1 MIRTRHPWRRPAGAA
16 ALLLALTRAPL
27 LSAQTP
33 RDTVALPEVSVTAT
47 RYPVPPESLAA
58 TLTVLRGDDL
68 RAEGIRFVGDA
79 LRQVPGVQVVQG
91 GGYGAQT
98 SLFVRGGESDY
109 VKILV
114 DGVPVNDP
122 GGAYDLSGLT
132 TDNVE
137 RIEILRGPASVLY
150 GSDAITGVVQIITRR
165 GAGAPEL
172 DAAAEAGS
180 YGMVRWEGAARGG
193 SDGIGWSASLS
204 RLTTDGLYPFN
215 NQYRNTVAS
224 ALLRTRA
231 GAATHATLSVRY
243 HDGKYNFPTDFTGA
257 PTDSN
262 QFNTERTTTL
272 SLDLSQG
279 FGRLFRADLLLGR
292 NETVR
297 GYDDTLPPGQ
307 GANAFS
313 VSQASIQ
320 RNTADLRVLYLGL
333 PRTTLLGGAAF
344 DDEQEQDFSRSDGD
358 FGPSSDSF
366 TAGRTN
372 WGFYAQAT
380 AQPDAR
386 LQLMAGGRLDDNQR
400 FGTFWTY
407 RIAAL
412 GFLTPATRL
421 RASAGKGFKEP
432 SFFDTFAT
440 GFTKGNPDLR
450 PEHSTNLEAG
460 LEQDLARGRVT
471 LSVTGFT
478 QRFRDLIQYSAAP
491 PVPDGPNYF
500 NIAAANAS
508 GIEAGAE
515 VRRLGPLEA
524 GASYTWLHTNVTD
537 AGFDSGPD
545 ATFIQ
550 GQRLI
555 RRPNHALTLHA
566 GVRPTARVQLGAVV
580 SLVGSRDDLLFAQ
593 FPAPTTRVTL
603 PSYHTVDLSSR
614 VVLVQARHG
623 FPGFA
628 AQARVENL
636 FDEHYQQI
644 AGYLSRGR
652 TLVIGVSSQLR

>member
-1 MIRTRHPWRRPAGAA
+1 MTRTHPCSRLAGAV
-16 ALLLALTRAPL
+16 ALLLALAGAPI

-33 RDTVALPEVSVTAT
+33 GDTLALPEVTVTAT
-47 RYPVPPESLAA
+47 RYPAPPESLAA
-58 TLTVLRGDDL
+58 TLTVLRGEDL

-109 VKILV
+109 VKVLI

-122 GGAYDLSGLT
+122 GGAYDLGSLT

-165 GAGAPEL
+165 GTGAPEL
-172 DAAAEAGS
+172 DAAAEAGT
-180 YGMVRWEGAARGG
+180 YGLVRWEGAARGG
-193 SDGIGWSASLS
+193 GDGIGWSASVS
-204 RLTTDGLYPFN
+204 RLTSDGPYAFN
-215 NQYRNTVAS
+215 NRYRNTVAS
-224 ALLRTRA
+224 ALLRSRVGASTRA
-231 GAATHATLSVRY
+231 ALSVRY

-262 QFNTERTTTL
+262 QFNTERATTL
-272 SLDLSQG
+272 SLNLSQSLG
-279 FGRLFRADLLLGR
+279 PLLRAELLLGR

-307 GANAFS
+307 GASAFS

-320 RNTADLRVLYLGL
+320 RNTADARVVYLGL

-366 TAGRTN
+366 TASRTN

-386 LQLMAGGRLDDNQR
+386 LQLMAGGRVDDNQR
-400 FGTFWTY
+400 FGRFWTY
-407 RIAAL
+407 RVAAL
-412 GFLTPATRL
+412 GFVTPATRL

-432 SFFDTFAT
+432 SFFDTFST
-440 GFTKGNPDLR
+440 GFTTGNPDLR
-450 PEHSTNLEAG
+450 PERSTSLEAG
-460 LEQDLARGRVT
+460 LEQDLARGRLT

-491 PVPDGPNYF
+491 PQPGGPNYF

-508 GIEAGAE
+508 GVEAGVEA
-515 VRRLGPLEA
+515 RRLGPVEA
-524 GASYTWLHTNVTD
+524 GASYTWLHTDVTD

-545 ATFIQ
+545 ATFVQ

-555 RRPNHALTLHA
+555 RRPNHTLTLHT
-566 GVRPTARVQLGAVV
+566 GVRPTSRIELGAVV
-580 SLVGSRDDLLFAQ
+580 SFVGSRDDLLFAQ

-603 PSYHTVDLSSR
+603 PGYHTVDLSSR
-614 VVLVQARHG
+614 VVLLQARHG
-623 FPGFA
+623 LPGLA

-636 FDEHYQQI
+636 FDEQYQQI

-652 TLVIGVSSQLR
+652 TLVIGVSSQVR

>member
-1 MIRTRHPWRRPAGAA
+1 MIPVPRPRGRPAVAA
-16 ALLLALTRAPL
+16 ALVFSLTRVPFL
-27 LSAQTP
+27 PAQTP
-33 RDTVALPEVSVTAT
+33 RDTLALPEVTVTAT

-58 TLTVLRGDDL
+58 TLTVLRGDEL
-68 RAEGIRFVGDA
+68 RAQGIRFVGDA
-79 LRQVPGVQVVQG
+79 LRQVPGVQIVQG

-109 VKILV
+109 VKVLI

-122 GGAYDLSGLT
+122 GGAYDFGSLT

-150 GSDAITGVVQIITRR
+150 GSDAITGVVQIVTRR
-165 GAGAPEL
+165 GTGAPEF
-172 DAAAEAGS
+172 DASAEAGT

-193 SDGIGWSASLS
+193 GGGIGWAASLS
-204 RLTTDGLYPFN
+204 RLTSDGLYPFN
-215 NQYRNTVAS
+215 NAYRNTVAA
-224 ALLRTRA
+224 ALLRARA

-243 HDGKYNFPTDFTGA
+243 HDAKYNFPTDFTGA
-257 PTDSN
+257 PIDSN
-262 QFNTERTTTL
+262 QFNTDQGTTL
-272 SLDLSQG
+272 SLGLRRD
-279 FGRLFRADLLLGR
+279 FGRLLRADLQLGR

-307 GANAFS
+307 GPDGFS

-320 RNTADLRVLYLGL
+320 RNTVDARVLYLGL

-344 DDEQEQDFSRSDGD
+344 DDEQEQDFSRSDGA
-358 FGPSSDSF
+358 FGPFSGSF
-366 TAGRTN
+366 AASRTN
-372 WGFYAQAT
+372 WGVYAQAT

-386 LQLMAGGRLDDNQR
+386 LQLIAGGRLDDNQR

-412 GFLTPATRL
+412 AFVTPVTRI

-432 SFFDTFAT
+432 SFFDTFST

-450 PEHSTNLEAG
+450 PERSTSVEAG
-460 LEQDLARGRVT
+460 VEQDLAAGRVM
-471 LSVTGFT
+471 LSVTGFA

-491 PVPDGPNYF
+491 PVADGPNYF

-508 GIEAGAE
+508 GIEAGAAL
-515 VRRLGPLEA
+515 RRLGPVEA

-545 ATFIQ
+545 ATFVQ
-550 GQRLI
+550 GERLL
-555 RRPNHALTLHA
+555 RRPNHTLTLHA
-566 GVRPTARVQLGAVV
+566 GVRPGNRLQLGAVV
-580 SLVGSRDDLLFAQ
+580 SFVGSRDDLRFGQ

-603 PSYHTVDLSSR
+603 PSYHTVDLSGR
-614 VVLVQARHG
+614 IILFRARHG

-636 FDEHYQQI
+636 FDEQYQQI
-644 AGYLSRGR
+644 AGFLSRGR
-652 TLVIGVSSQLR
+652 TIVVGVASQVR

>member
-1 MIRTRHPWRRPAGAA
+1 MNRVRRQPRRLAA
-16 ALLLALTRAPL
+16 AGLLPVLTCAPL

-33 RDTVALPEVSVTAT
+33 RDTLALPEVTVTAT

-58 TLTVLRGDDL
+58 TLTVLRGEEL

-79 LRQVPGVQVVQG
+79 LRQVPGVQVAQS

-109 VKILV
+109 VKVLI
-114 DGVPVNDP
+114 DGIPVNDP
-122 GGAYDLSGLT
+122 GGAYDLSSLT

-165 GAGAPEL
+165 GTGAPEL

-180 YGMVRWEGAARGG
+180 YGTVRWEGAARGG
-193 SDGIGWSASLS
+193 GDGIGWSASLS
-204 RLTTDGLYPFN
+204 RLTTDGLYAFN
-215 NQYRNTVAS
+215 NRYRNTVAS
-224 ALLRTRA
+224 AQVRARA
-231 GAATHATLSVRY
+231 GSSTHAALSIRY

-257 PTDSN
+257 PIDSN
-262 QFNTERTTTL
+262 QFNTERATTL
-272 SLDLSQG
+272 SLNLTQG
-279 FGRLFRADLLLGR
+279 LGPLLRAELLLGR
-292 NETVR
+292 NETIR

-320 RNTADLRVLYLGL
+320 RNTVDARLLYLGL

-344 DDEQEQDFSRSDGD
+344 DDEDEQDFSRSDGD
-358 FGPSSDSF
+358 FGPFSDSF
-366 TAGRTN
+366 TASRTN

-386 LQLMAGGRLDDNQR
+386 LQLIAGGRADDNQR

-412 GFLTPATRL
+412 AFITPATRL

-432 SFFDTFAT
+432 AFFDTFAT
-440 GFTKGNPDLR
+440 GFTKGNPALR
-450 PEHSTNLEAG
+450 PERSTSYEAG
-460 LEQDLARGRVT
+460 VEQDLGRGLVT
-471 LSVTGFT
+471 LSATAFA
-478 QRFRDLIQYSAAP
+478 QRFRDLIQYAATP
-491 PVPDGPNYF
+491 PAPDGPNYF

-515 VRRLGPLEA
+515 LKRLGPVEA
-524 GASYTWLHTNVTD
+524 GASYTWLHTTVTD

-545 ATFIQ
+545 ATFVQ
-550 GQRLI
+550 DQRLI
-555 RRPNHALTLHA
+555 RRPAHTLTLHA
-566 GVRPTARVQLGAVV
+566 GVRPSARMQLGAVV
-580 SLVGSRDDLLFAQ
+580 TFVGSRDDLRFAQ
-593 FPAPTTRVTL
+593 FPTPTARVTL
-603 PSYHTVDLSSR
+603 PGYHTVDLSSR
-614 VVLVQARHG
+614 IILVRSRHG

-636 FDEHYQQI
+636 FDEQYQQI
-644 AGYLSRGR
+644 AGFLSRGR
-652 TLVIGVSSQLR
+652 TLVIGVASQVR